1 MHKESVMENGLTIK
15 KTTEEDLENIR
26 DLWNNGTVM
35 YYVGFPEGLGVELET
50 LKEKWLP
57 AMNKNT
63 SKSHYSIYH
72 EDLGFCGESYYE
84 VDEKGLAALDIKL
97 MPKTQGRGIAYAG
110 LKHAISEAFLTGK
123 ADFVY
128 VDPHKENA
136 KALKL
141 YERVGF
147 VKKEHPDPEERD
159 RHYYME
165 LSKSNFMKNT

>member
-1 MHKESVMENGLTIK
+1 MENKLTIK

-26 DLWNNGTVM
+26 DLWNNGAVM
-35 YYVGFPEGLGVELET
+35 YYVGFPDGLGVDLET

-57 AMNKNT
+57 AMNKDT

-72 EDLGFCGESYYE
+72 EGLGFCGESFYE
-84 VDEKGLAALDIKL
+84 VDEKGVAALDIKL

-123 ADFVY
+123 AAVVY
-128 VDPHKENA
+128 VDPHKDNA

-141 YERVGF
+141 YEKFGF
-147 VKKEHPDPEERD
+147 VEKPHPVTEEREK
-159 RHYYME
+159 HYYME
-165 LSKSNFMKNT
+165 LSKSDFLIKT